1 MGQLE
6 DMSASLAATKAT
18 VDKTKASVDKMSS
31 DMQETLKAILKATK
45 EQTAGV
51 DKFASTLRKE
61 IVKQNAELRKDVLK
75 QNADNAVLM
84 LKQTAALVAAV
95 QEQTK
100 AIEKLAAPA
109 RESGKRKRVEGP
121 AADAGNQQETSAT
134 DSQTS
139 AAEKLLSSSLKG
151 KGPADA
157 GEGTSAA
164 RRKKKMKDPAPAPAP
179 AKEVLSVN
187 ATSPLEGTCTW
198 TISNFSSLEVDKWGS
213 KYSDTFIIGSH
224 KWELRLY
231 PRGLGKKKGKSLAA
245 FLHLAEDTSKL
256 PKDGKVTVDFWLSVN
271 NQRDR
276 NNRHKGEANYEF
288 NAKDK
293 NQGWRNFMS
302 LPVFHD
308 AANGFLVNDTV
319 IIEAKIEVLAPT
331 GVVSVN
337 AASPLEGT
345 CTWTIPNF
353 SKLKVNEWGRKYS
366 DTFSIGGHK
375 WELSLYPKGRD
386 SARDKSVSLFLE
398 IADDTNKLPKG
409 WQVTV
414 ASTFFVKCQH
424 NPHESHK
431 EGGVDVFDAVHKSWG
446 WNELIPL
453 DDFHD
458 AAKGFLV
465 NDTVIIEATVAVNAP
480 AKEVVSV
487 NAASPTEGICT
498 WTIPNF
504 SKLKLDAKGR
514 KISDTF
520 SIGGHKWFLSVFPR
534 GDGSEKDKSVSLFL
548 WLADN
553 TDKLP
558 KDGKVTAD
566 YSLSVICQHDPE
578 KSRKR
583 ESYYEFKH
591 KGNNR
596 GFTNLISL
604 TDFHDAANGFLVNDT
619 VIFEAK
625 IEVKEAAPGVLSVNA
640 TGPHEGTCTWMIP
653 NFSKLKV
660 GYRVGKFSDLFS
672 IGGHKWKLKVYPK
685 GNGSEKDKSVSFFL
699 YLADAAHK
707 LPKDG
712 KVTAAST
719 FSVVCQHD
727 PEKSRKKGSDKPDI
741 YNPKARSWGFENFI
755 PLTDFHDAANGF
767 LVNDTVTFEAKIE
780 VKKPAKTS

>member
-366 DTFSIGGHK
+366 DT
-375 WELSLYPKGRD
+375 Y
-386 SARDKSVSLFLE
+386 
-398 IADDTNKLPKG
+398 
-409 WQVTV
+409 
-414 ASTFFVKCQH
+414 
-424 NPHESHK
+424 
-431 EGGVDVFDAVHKSWG
+431 
-446 WNELIPL
+446 
-453 DDFHD
+453 
-458 AAKGFLV
+458 
-465 NDTVIIEATVAVNAP
+465 
-480 AKEVVSV
+480 
-487 NAASPTEGICT
+487 
-498 WTIPNF
+498 
-504 SKLKLDAKGR
+504 
-514 KISDTF
+514 